1 MHSSSQDSSG
11 NIGNRAC
18 IVKHAFAFHVKE
30 LGLIFL
36 YHLIKRYPDLA
47 STRFWIHG
55 VFKNFHYGVRI
66 KKVVDWHAGFTEKVW
81 MKAVSRKNKLQF
93 KNIQIHV
100 DRALRFPSCPIVKVT
115 RYQGRSGVA
124 KAQPC
129 KVRDKEWCRWL
140 TSKLIYIFISGR
152 MDGEIKYR
160 WRIMCSWVQVFKFL
174 VQSTASKLKVL
185 LADFLFLLIF
195 ALVQRKYPICSKAWS
210 LDRSS
215 TRDYYSVAEDL
226 FCIVVKET

>member
-1 MHSSSQDSSG
+1 M
-11 NIGNRAC
+11 
-18 IVKHAFAFHVKE
+18 
-30 LGLIFL
+30 
-36 YHLIKRYPDLA
+36 
-47 STRFWIHG
+47 
-55 VFKNFHYGVRI
+55 
-66 KKVVDWHAGFTEKVW
+66 
-81 MKAVSRKNKLQF
+81 
-93 KNIQIHV
+93 
-100 DRALRFPSCPIVKVT
+100 DRALRFPNCPIVKVT
-115 RYQGRSGVA
+115 RYQGRSSVV

-140 TSKLIYIFISGR
+140 TSKLIYIFISSR
-152 MDGEIKYR
+152 MDEEIKYR

-195 ALVQRKYPICSKAWS
+195 ALVQRKYPICSQAWS

-226 FCIVVKET
+226 FCIVVKKWWIGMLDSPKVCGRKSCPERTSCSFKISRYMWTGL